1 MLYKLDLTRMIAGAR
16 DTLLL
21 ETKPKSIPIELLV
34 FLLVSMISTIP
45 QSIISTI
52 CTMIVMFTD
61 PKYYELIA
69 SGSTDMDA
77 INEYVFEMA
86 ANLPSWYF
94 MAILL
99 SSGFMIVAALFYC
112 KRFEHRKAYT
122 LGFGKKGFV
131 GEYLMGALIGLV
143 MITLPIL
150 VCAATGSVTLALAE
164 SIDPLMIVLFFVAFI
179 FQGMGEEALFRGYL
193 MTTLSR
199 RTGLWG
205 AVLINSLMF
214 SLFHIGNSSFS
225 FIAFINIF
233 LFGVFASVFML
244 KRGSIWAVG
253 AIHSVWNFVQGNIF
267 GFNVSGNPKFDT
279 IWTAT
284 GNNFGAILSG
294 GDFGPEGGL
303 GVTVVL
309 LVAILIALII
319 PTKKSEFVEEKKD
332 EDENNSTE
340 FV

>member
-1 MLYKLDLTRMIAGAR
+1 MLYKLNLTRMIAGAR

-21 ETKPKSIPIELLV
+21 ESKPKSVPLELLI
-34 FLLVSMISTIP
+34 FLLVSMVATIP
-45 QSIISTI
+45 QSIISTL

-61 PKYYELIA
+61 PKYFELA
-69 SGSTDMDA
+69 SSGSLDMDA
-77 INEYVFEMA
+77 INEYVFEMISS
-86 ANLPSWYF
+86 LPGWYYA
-94 MAILL
+94 AILF

-112 KRFEHRKAYT
+112 KKFEKRKAYT

-131 GEYLMGALIGLV
+131 GEYLSGAVIGLV
-143 MITLPIL
+143 MITLP
-150 VCAATGSVTLALAE
+150 VVTCVATGSVTLTLAE
-164 SIDPLMIVLFFVAFI
+164 SIDPLMIAIFFFAFV

-214 SLFHIGNSSFS
+214 SLFHIGNASFNI
-225 FIAFINIF
+225 IAFINIF
-233 LFGVFASVFML
+233 LFGLFASVFML

-253 AIHSVWNFVQGNIF
+253 AIHTVWNFVQGNVF

-279 IWTAT
+279 VFTAT
-284 GNNFGAILSG
+284 GSNFGAILSG

-303 GVTVVL
+303 GVTVAL
-309 LVAILIALII
+309 LVAILMALIL

-332 EDENNSTE
+332 EDESSGTE

>member
-1 MLYKLDLTRMIAGAR
+1 MLYKLNLTRMIAGAR

-21 ETKPKSIPIELLV
+21 ESKPKSVPLELLI
-34 FLLVSMISTIP
+34 FLLVSMIASVP
-45 QSIISTI
+45 QSIISGI
-52 CTMIVMFTD
+52 CTAIIMFND
-61 PKYYELIA
+61 PKYFDLIL
-69 SGSTDMDA
+69 SGSLDSDA
-77 INEYVFEMA
+77 INEYVFELI
-86 ANLPSWYF
+86 ANLPGWYYA
-94 MAILL
+94 AILF
-99 SSGFMIVAALFYC
+99 SSGFMILAALIYC
-112 KRFEHRKAYT
+112 KKFEKRKAYT
-122 LGFGKKGFV
+122 LGFSKNGFLT
-131 GEYLMGALIGLV
+131 EYLMGAVIGLV
-143 MITLPIL
+143 MIVLPIL
-150 VCAATGSVTLALAE
+150 ACVATGSVTLTLAK
-164 SIDPLMIVLFFVAFI
+164 SIDPLMILLFFAAFL

-214 SLFHIGNSSFS
+214 SLFHVGNASFNI
-225 FIAFINIF
+225 IAFINIF
-233 LFGVFASVFML
+233 LFGIFASVFML

-253 AIHSVWNFVQGNIF
+253 AIHAIWNFVQGNIF

-279 IWTAT
+279 VWNAT

-303 GVTVVL
+303 GVTVIL
-309 LVAILIALII
+309 MVAILLALIL

-332 EDENNSTE
+332 DFDETE